1 MGAAIDITCHIVSDA
16 PGTGQDPV
24 AFIGHMTTLIGMV
37 VTMLGLIGTA
47 LRDRLDGL
55 AFVAL
60 SSQVVQK
67 GLIQVTIREPGP
79 SWAEVAR

>member
-1 MGAAIDITCHIVSDA
+1 
-16 PGTGQDPV
+16 
-24 AFIGHMTTLIGMV
+24 MV